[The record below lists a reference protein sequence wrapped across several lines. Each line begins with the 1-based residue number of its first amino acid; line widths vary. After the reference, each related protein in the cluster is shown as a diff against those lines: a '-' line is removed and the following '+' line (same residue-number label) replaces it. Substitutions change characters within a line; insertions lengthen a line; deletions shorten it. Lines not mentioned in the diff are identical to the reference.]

1 LKVRD
6 ASGVIVAAIELAG
19 PGAYFA
25 KGRDVRCWMDIYIYI
40 YALYIYIYT
49 YGMTMRDARVLHDEA
64 SRSGHFVL
72 FPEGFS
78 LRINSSCL
86 DSSIRARCKS
96 HLI

>member
-1 LKVRD
+1 MLPELLSLPLNWRVREHLFKGQGCD
-6 ASGVIVAAIELAG
+6 VLDG
-19 PGAYFA
+19 YFNI
-25 KGRDVRCWMDIYIYI
+25 CIFICIIYYIY
-40 YALYIYIYT
+40 
-49 YGMTMRDARVLHDEA
+49 GMMMRDARVLHDEA

-78 LRINSSCL
+78 LRRNSSCL

>member
-1 LKVRD
+1 MLEGYLK
-6 ASGVIVAAIELAG
+6 
-19 PGAYFA
+19 
-25 KGRDVRCWMDIYIYI
+25 IYIYI
-40 YALYIYIYT
+40 IYIYCT
-49 YGMTMRDARVLHDEA
+49 YGMMMHDARVLHDEA